1 MHFFTRL
8 KVAHITVII
17 PVLNAMPHL
26 TEALASLEAQTFK
39 DFEVCL
45 WDNGSTDGSVEEARR
60 WISGRL
66 AGKVVAGRSLP
77 LHECLARMVQ
87 DARTE
92 FIARMDGDDVCLPE
106 RFQKQIQHLNQNP
119 DVSILGSQ
127 CFPIDAQGN
136 QLHEPLHFPESFV
149 AVLSKFM
156 IGNAVLHP
164 SVVFRKSSILEAGN
178 YKLYEK
184 PCEDLDLWLRVASRH
199 KVTSLPDPLLKYR
212 LHESSVTGKAKH
224 AQSLENHVLNC
235 LKRHTRNLFG
245 IDPEDYVRLRSKRYI
260 PSLFPILRAA
270 KCIQARCGIP
280 IGEVLRQSDLIWSA
294 RCLTARIDV
303 FSRFCYSFFERCYL
317 R

>member
-1 MHFFTRL
+1 M
-8 KVAHITVII
+8 IIVII
-17 PVLNAMPHL
+17 PILNAMPYMP
-26 TEALASLEAQTFK
+26 EAFASLEAQTFK

-45 WDNGSTDGSVEEARR
+45 WDNGSTDGSVEEAMR
-60 WISGRL
+60 WIPGRL
-66 AGKVVAGRSLP
+66 KGRVVSGNPLP
-77 LHECLARMVQ
+77 LHECLARMVEEAQ
-87 DARTE
+87 TE
-92 FIARMDGDDVCLPE
+92 FVARMDGDDVCLPE
-106 RFQKQIQHLNQNP
+106 RFQKQIQYLNQNP
-119 DVSILGSQ
+119 DVAVLGAQ
-127 CFPIDAQGN
+127 CLPIDARGM

-149 AVLSKFM
+149 GVLSKFM

-199 KVTSLPDPLLKYR
+199 KITSLPDQLLKYR

-224 AQSLENHVLNC
+224 DELLDSHVLNC

-245 IDPEDYVRLRSKRYI
+245 IGPEDYARLRSKRYT

-280 IGEVLRQSDLIWSA
+280 IGEVLGQSDFIWSA
-294 RCLTARIDV
+294 RCLTARIDWI
-303 FSRFCYSFFERCYL
+303 SRFSFGIFERCYS
-317 R
+317 

>member
-1 MHFFTRL
+1 M
-8 KVAHITVII
+8 ITVII
-17 PVLNAMPHL
+17 PILNAMPYL
-26 TEALASLEAQTFK
+26 AEAMASLESQSRR

-60 WISGRL
+60 WIPARLKGRVVSGNP
-66 AGKVVAGRSLP
+66 LP

-92 FIARMDGDDVCLPE
+92 FIARMDGDDVCFPD
-106 RFQKQIQHLNQNP
+106 RFEKQIQYLNQNP
-119 DVSILGSQ
+119 DVSVLGAQ
-127 CFPIDAQGN
+127 CLPIDARGN

-149 AVLSKFM
+149 GVLSKFM

-184 PCEDLDLWLRVASRH
+184 PCEDLDLWLRVASHH
-199 KVTSLPDPLLKYR
+199 KITSLPDQLLKYR
-212 LHESSVTGKAKH
+212 LHESSVTGKAKQ
-224 AQSLENHVLNC
+224 AKLLETHVLNC

-245 IDPEDYVRLRSKRYI
+245 IDPEDYSRLRSKRYI
-260 PSLFPILRAA
+260 PAAIPILKAA
-270 KCIQARCGIP
+270 IRIQSRCGV
-280 IGEVLRQSDLIWSA
+280 GLREVLGQSDFIWSA
-294 RCLTARIDV
+294 RCLTGQMDL

>member
-1 MHFFTRL
+1 MSCSLT
-8 KVAHITVII
+8 II
-17 PVLNAMPHL
+17 LPVLNAMPYL

-60 WISGRL
+60 WIPERL
-66 AGKVVAGRSLP
+66 AGKVVTGRSLP
-77 LHECLARMVQ
+77 LHECLAAMVE

-92 FIARMDGDDVCLPE
+92 FVARMDGDDVCFPE
-106 RFQKQIQHLNQNP
+106 RFQKQIQYLNQNP
-119 DVSILGSQ
+119 DVAVLGAQ
-127 CFPIDAQGN
+127 CVPIDARGN

-149 AVLSKFM
+149 GVLSKFM

-199 KVTSLPDPLLKYR
+199 KITSLPDHLLKYR
-212 LHESSVTGKAKH
+212 LHESSVTGKAKQ
-224 AQSLENHVLNC
+224 AQLLDNHVLNC

-245 IDPEDYVRLRSKRYI
+245 IGPEDYALLRSKRYTPAAI
-260 PSLFPILRAA
+260 PILKAA

-280 IGEVLRQSDLIWSA
+280 IGEVLGQSDFIWSA
-294 RCLTARIDV
+294 RCLTARMDWI
-303 FSRFCYSFFERCYL
+303 SRFSFGIFERCYS
-317 R
+317 